1 MHPLESMPYSMPG
14 YDRPRILVVDDDE
27 TVRMLAATM
36 LRDEGFEVLE
46 ASSGPRALEIC
57 ERVSPDVVLLDVTM
71 PRMDGYETCVALRE
85 RPGGAD
91 QLILMT
97 TGLDDPDAIEH
108 AYDAGATDFI
118 AKPINFQLL
127 RHRMR
132 YLIRARRDRQL
143 AEERIQRMAFYD
155 ELTGLPNR
163 AFLKRH
169 LPYVIEQARRR
180 ERAGAVLSL
189 DLDGFKRVND
199 TLGHAAG
206 DRLLREVGDRLERCL
221 RGGDCVTRG
230 EQETSD
236 AIARFGG
243 DEFVVVLS
251 DLESMEDA
259 AQISHRIIEI
269 LAEPVTLGGQDFH
282 VNCSIGIAPF
292 PAGDDDPE
300 VLLGNADAA
309 MYDAKRNGGSRFQFY
324 CSDMSR
330 RTREALELENR
341 LRRALERE
349 EFELHYQPKVES
361 RTGRV
366 VGVEALL
373 RWRSPERGLVPPME
387 FIPLA
392 EKTGLIIPIGAW
404 VLRRACRELKS
415 WEEQGLS
422 RISMAVNISTRQF
435 RDRDVSQLVR
445 AALAETGIVPGTL
458 ELEITEGSLME
469 DTRYAANV
477 LNELRQIG
485 VRVAIDDFGTGYS
498 SLGYL
503 RVLPVDMLKVDRSF
517 VRDVTENQDS
527 AAIAA
532 AILAMSHSLRL
543 EAVAE
548 GVETREQLEFLVRHG
563 CPLVQGFLYSRPLP
577 AAEFVAWLRAR
588 EGVTPIAEAQERRAE
603 RSLALPVGF

>member
-1 MHPLESMPYSMPG
+1 VNSLRVE
-14 YDRPRILVVDDDE
+14 RPCVLVVDDD
-27 TVRMLAATM
+27 AA
-36 LRDEGFEVLE
+36 LRAAAVATLEDEGFDVLE
-46 ASSGPRALEIC
+46 ASNGREALAIC
-57 ERVSPDVVLLDVTM
+57 TRVTPDVVVLDVTM
-71 PRMDGYETCVALRE
+71 PDMSGYETCVALRE
-85 RPGGAD
+85 QPGSLD
-91 QLILMT
+91 QLILIT
-97 TGLDDPDAIEH
+97 TGPGDSESIELSFE
-108 AYDAGATDFI
+108 AGATDYI

-127 RHRMR
+127 CHRLR
-132 YLIRARRDRQL
+132 YLVRGRRDRQL
-143 AEERIQRMAFYD
+143 AEERIARMAFYD

-206 DRLLREVGDRLERCL
+206 DRLLREVGNRLRACL
-221 RGGDCVTRG
+221 RGGDCVTRADAEG
-230 EQETSD
+230 GD

-251 DLESMEDA
+251 DLESMESA
-259 AQISHRIIEI
+259 AQVAHRIIDVLSKPI
-269 LAEPVTLGGQDFH
+269 VLGSQEFH
-282 VNCSIGIAPF
+282 VNCSVGIAPY
-292 PAGDDDPE
+292 PAGEDEPE
-300 VLLGNADAA
+300 VLLRNADAA
-309 MYDAKRNGGSRFQFY
+309 MYDAKRNGGARFQFY

-341 LRRALERE
+341 LRHALERG

-361 RTGRV
+361 RSGNV

-373 RWRSPERGLVPPME
+373 RWRSPERGLVSPLD

-404 VLRRACRELKS
+404 VLRTACAQLRTWFEDGLKD
-415 WEEQGLS
+415 
-422 RISMAVNISTRQF
+422 ISVAVNISTRQF

-445 AALAETGIVPGTL
+445 AALAESGLPAGRL

-469 DTRYAANV
+469 DTRYAASV
-477 LNELRQIG
+477 LSELRAIG
-485 VRVAIDDFGTGYS
+485 VRIAIDDFGTGYS
-498 SLGYL
+498 SLSYL
-503 RVLPVDMLKVDRSF
+503 RCLPVDSLKVDRTF

-527 AAIAA
+527 AAIAR
-532 AILAMSHSLRL
+532 AILALSHSLRL

-548 GVETREQLEFLVRHG
+548 GVETREQLDFLVEHG
-563 CPLVQGFLYSRPLP
+563 CPLVQGYFYSRPLP
-577 AAEFVAWLRAR
+577 PAEFAAWLRAR
-588 EGVTPIAEAQERRAE
+588 RGAPAVRDVHERRAE
-603 RSLALPVGF
+603 RPFELPAAL